1 MIFVTQIYN
10 HCSLGRLLC
19 TLEAFEQIKDKSKL
33 RDTYDILGS
42 LYFAAGN
49 YEKALENY
57 QEYYDR
63 EHFMP
68 TLLNIVDCYVLLG
81 NEPQIG
87 TIQEIYDERGSLLY
101 QDQEE
106 KTAIC

>member
-1 MIFVTQIYN
+1 M
-10 HCSLGRLLC
+10 
-19 TLEAFEQIKDKSKL
+19 
-33 RDTYDILGS
+33 
-42 LYFAAGN
+42 
-49 YEKALENY
+49 
-57 QEYYDR
+57 
-63 EHFMP
+63 
-68 TLLNIVDCYVLLG
+68 LLNMQCIAAAVCLQQLTLILWRNYKRKPVFDRLIREKRFERYVLLG